1 LSGEKK
7 QSTAASNVPPE
18 VLQEQERTAGQV
30 GTSTTPRTYS
40 GLFDQES
47 PDFNIPWNLTLSYMF
62 SQNQTDPQLKVR
74 SSSVNAT
81 LSFNLTEKWKF
92 SAAGSY
98 DFVRK
103 EFAAP
108 SLNIYRDLHCW
119 EMNFS
124 WFPVGF
130 YRGYRLELR
139 IKAPQLQ
146 DLKVTKQGS
155 ARGIY

>member
-1 LSGEKK
+1 
-7 QSTAASNVPPE
+7 VPQE
-18 VLQEQERTAGQV
+18 VLQEQERTSGQV
-30 GTSTTPRTYS
+30 GASTTPRTYS

-47 PDFNIPWNLTLSYMF
+47 PDFNIPWNLTLSYIF
-62 SQNQTDPQLKVR
+62 SQNQSDPRVKVR

-92 SAAGSY
+92 STAGSY

-124 WFPVGF
+124 WFPIGF

-155 ARGIY
+155 ARGTYF

>member
-1 LSGEKK
+1 
-7 QSTAASNVPPE
+7 
-18 VLQEQERTAGQV
+18 
-30 GTSTTPRTYS
+30 
-40 GLFDQES
+40 
-47 PDFNIPWNLTLSYMF
+47 M
-62 SQNQTDPQLKVR
+62 
-74 SSSVNAT
+74 NAN

-92 SAAGSY
+92 TGGGTY
-98 DFVRK
+98 DFVRR

-108 SLNIYRDLHCW
+108 SVTVYRDLHCW

-124 WFPVGF
+124 WFPIGN

-155 ARGIY
+155 ARGVYE